1 MASIAT
7 SWIRQAYAQHLH
19 PKVSQEQEMSA
30 TEETGALVTG
40 SGVALDAAEDRYKAA
55 AAALKAVTSAPEV
68 LDRARELADA
78 ATNLAKCAQA
88 LARAFEADRARY
100 GL

>member
-1 MASIAT
+1 M
-7 SWIRQAYAQHLH
+7 
-19 PKVSQEQEMSA
+19 
-30 TEETGALVTG
+30 VTA
-40 SGVALDAAEDRYKAA
+40 SGVALDAAEDRYKTA
-55 AAALKAVTSAPEV
+55 AAALKATKSAPEV
-68 LDRARELADA
+68 LDRVRELADA